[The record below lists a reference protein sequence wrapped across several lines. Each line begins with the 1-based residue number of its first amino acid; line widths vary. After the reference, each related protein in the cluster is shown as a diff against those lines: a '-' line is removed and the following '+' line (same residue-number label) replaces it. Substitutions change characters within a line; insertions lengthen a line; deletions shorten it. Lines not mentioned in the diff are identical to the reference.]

1 MLILKNMYRNVTIAQ
16 YRQIKSLLATKIL
29 KIIQILTTLPW
40 RKIQAY
46 PSDRIFI
53 LYWHESRTQ
62 CLKYLFYYKLNDIT
76 KSER

>member
-1 MLILKNMYRNVTIAQ
+1 MYRNVTIAQ

-46 PSDRIFI
+46 PYDRIFI
-53 LYWHESRTQ
+53 PY
-62 CLKYLFYYKLNDIT
+62 
-76 KSER
+76 

>member
-53 LYWHESRTQ
+53 PY
-62 CLKYLFYYKLNDIT
+62 
-76 KSER
+76 